1 MWKLIIIQKRK
12 SIDSEYTFEEKVE
25 FVGNNLDEMCEIII
39 FLAKREGGKE
49 TIYRIE
55 KVEEGENDGI

>member
-1 MWKLIIIQKRK
+1 MWKLIIIQNRK

-25 FVGNNLDEMCEIII
+25 FVGTNLEEMCEIIV
-39 FLAKREGGKE
+39 FLGKHEGGKE
-49 TIYRIE
+49 TTYRIE

>member
-1 MWKLIIIQKRK
+1 MWRLTIIQQRK
-12 SIDSEYTFEEKVE
+12 SEYSNGMFEEKVE
-25 FVGNNLDEMCEIII
+25 FVGTNLDEMCEIIV